1 MTTPMHAAESVTLF
15 DTIPESDFAHRNLSF
30 LPFVS
35 QFHHSQSTI
44 DDFFETTWLY
54 VGTDCSVYDCVQHNI
69 NYQADRMQTLENDK
83 ENSPPLVIGSPLIE
97 SEITRVQP
105 LDTFRFSIADNLY
118 GTFWA
123 IPSHV
128 YIGESK
134 EQYDALVASTEWKF
148 VYLHDD
154 FLHSGL
160 VSKEAVGASA
170 ANFCFYV
177 FAPNTHFHNQYFE
190 KSDGGASHYCKLFID
205 PLELDT
211 QHDTEVLLVDSF
223 AVYSSIMLELAKYG
237 HCIV

>member
-1 MTTPMHAAESVTLF
+1 MTTPMHAAESETLF
-15 DTIPESDFAHRNLSF
+15 DTIPESEFLHRNLSF
-30 LPFVS
+30 LPYVS
-35 QFHHSQSTI
+35 LFQHSQSAI

-54 VGTDCSVYDCVQHNI
+54 TGSGCSIFDSVQHCI
-69 NYQADRMQTLENDK
+69 NTVTDRMQTLENDK
-83 ENSPPLVIGSPLIE
+83 ENSPPLVLGSPSIDN
-97 SEITRVQP
+97 EIHRVQP
-105 LDTFRFSIADNLY
+105 LESFRFSIADNLY

-134 EQYDALVASTEWKF
+134 EQYDALAASSAWKF

-170 ANFCFYV
+170 ANSCFYV

-190 KSDGGASHYCKLFID
+190 KSEGTSRYCKLFID
-205 PLELDT
+205 PSDVDT

-223 AVYSSIMLELAKYG
+223 AVYSSIMLELSKYG
-237 HCIV
+237 HSFV

>member
-1 MTTPMHAAESVTLF
+1 MTTAMHAAESIVLY
-15 DTIPESDFAHRNLSF
+15 DTIPESDYAHRNLSF

-35 QFHHSQSTI
+35 QFHHSQSAI

-54 VGTDCSVYDCVQHNI
+54 TGTDCSIFDCVQQNI
-69 NYQADRMQTLENDK
+69 NMTADRMQTLENDK
-83 ENSPPLVIGSPLIE
+83 ENSPPLVLGSPLID

-105 LDTFRFSIADNLY
+105 LDAFRFSIADNLY

-123 IPSHV
+123 VPSHV

-190 KSDGGASHYCKLFID
+190 KSDGGTSHYCKLFID
-205 PLELDT
+205 PLEVDT
-211 QHDTEVLLVDSF
+211 QHDTEVLLIDSF
-223 AVYSSIMLELAKYG
+223 AVYSSIMLEIAKSG

>member
-1 MTTPMHAAESVTLF
+1 MTTAMHAAESVVLY
-15 DTIPESDFAHRNLSF
+15 DTIPESDFIHRNLSF

-54 VGTDCSVYDCVQHNI
+54 TGTDCSIFDCVQQNI
-69 NYQADRMQTLENDK
+69 DVTADRMQTLEQDK

-123 IPSHV
+123 VPSHV

-134 EQYDALVASTEWKF
+134 EQYEALVASTAWKF

-170 ANFCFYV
+170 ANSCFYV

-190 KSDGGASHYCKLFID
+190 KSDGSASHYCKLFID
-205 PLELDT
+205 PLDVDT

-223 AVYSSIMLELAKYG
+223 AVYSSIMLELAKCG
-237 HCIV
+237 HSIV

>member
-1 MTTPMHAAESVTLF
+1 MTTAMHAAESVVLY

-54 VGTDCSVYDCVQHNI
+54 TGTDCSIFDCVQQNI
-69 NYQADRMQTLENDK
+69 NMTADRMQTLENDK

-123 IPSHV
+123 VPSHV
-128 YIGESK
+128 YLGESK

-205 PLELDT
+205 PLEVDT
-211 QHDTEVLLVDSF
+211 QHDTEVLLIDSF
-223 AVYSSIMLELAKYG
+223 AVYSSIMMEIAKSG

>member
-1 MTTPMHAAESVTLF
+1 MHAAESVVLY

-44 DDFFETTWLY
+44 DDFFEATWLY
-54 VGTDCSVYDCVQHNI
+54 TGTDCSIFDTVEQNI
-69 NYQADRMQTLENDK
+69 NMTADRMQTLEQDK

-123 IPSHV
+123 VPSHV
-128 YIGESK
+128 YLGESK
-134 EQYDALVASTEWKF
+134 EQYEALVASTAWKF

-190 KSDGGASHYCKLFID
+190 KSAGGASHYCKLFID
-205 PLELDT
+205 PLDVDT

-223 AVYSSIMLELAKYG
+223 AVYSSIMLELEKCG
-237 HCIV
+237 HSIV

>member
-1 MTTPMHAAESVTLF
+1 MHAAESVTLF
-15 DTIPESDFAHRNLSF
+15 DTIPESEFAHRNLSF
-30 LPFVS
+30 LPYVS
-35 QFHHSQSTI
+35 LFQHSQSAI

-54 VGTDCSVYDCVQHNI
+54 TGTDCSIFDCVQHTI
-69 NYQADRMQTLENDK
+69 NTVADRMQTLENDK
-83 ENSPPLVIGSPLIE
+83 ENSPPLLIGSPSIDN
-97 SEITRVQP
+97 EIRRVQP

-123 IPSHV
+123 LPSHV

-134 EQYDALVASTEWKF
+134 EQYDALVASTAWKI

-170 ANFCFYV
+170 ANFCLYV

-190 KSDGGASHYCKLFID
+190 KSEGTSRYCKLFID
-205 PLELDT
+205 PSDVDT
-211 QHDTEVLLVDSF
+211 QHDTEVLLIDSF
-223 AVYSSIMLELAKYG
+223 SVYSSIMLELAKYG
-237 HCIV
+237 HCFV

>member
-1 MTTPMHAAESVTLF
+1 MHAAESVTLF

-30 LPFVS
+30 LPYVS
-35 QFHHSQSTI
+35 LFQHSQSAI

-54 VGTDCSVYDCVQHNI
+54 VGNDCSIFDCVQQNI
-69 NYQADRMQTLENDK
+69 NMTADRMQTLEQDK

-177 FAPNTHFHNQYFE
+177 FAPNTHFHRQYFE
-190 KSDGGASHYCKLFID
+190 KSDGGASHHCKLFID
-205 PLELDT
+205 PFDVDT

>member
-1 MTTPMHAAESVTLF
+1 MHAAESVTLF

-54 VGTDCSVYDCVQHNI
+54 VGTDCSIFDCVQQNI
-69 NYQADRMQTLENDK
+69 NMTADRMQTLENDK

-123 IPSHV
+123 VPSHV
-128 YIGESK
+128 YLGESK

-190 KSDGGASHYCKLFID
+190 KSDGGASHHCKLFID
-205 PLELDT
+205 PFDLDT
-211 QHDTEVLLVDSF
+211 QHDTEVLLIDSF

>member
-1 MTTPMHAAESVTLF
+1 MHAAESVTLF

-123 IPSHV
+123 VPSHV
-128 YIGESK
+128 YLGESK

>member
-1 MTTPMHAAESVTLF
+1 MTTAMHAAESVTLF

-54 VGTDCSVYDCVQHNI
+54 VGTDCSIFDCVQQNI
-69 NYQADRMQTLENDK
+69 NMTADRMQTLENDK

-123 IPSHV
+123 VPSHV
-128 YIGESK
+128 YLGESK

-190 KSDGGASHYCKLFID
+190 KSDGGASHHCKLFID
-205 PLELDT
+205 PFDLDT
-211 QHDTEVLLVDSF
+211 QHDTEVLLIDSF